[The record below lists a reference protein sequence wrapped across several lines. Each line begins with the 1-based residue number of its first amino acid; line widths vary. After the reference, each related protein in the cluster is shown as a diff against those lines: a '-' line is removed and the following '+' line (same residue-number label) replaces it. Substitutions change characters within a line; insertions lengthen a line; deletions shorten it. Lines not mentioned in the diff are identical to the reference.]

1 MLRMTKHILL
11 ILVALSLVWGDG
23 NAFADGRN
31 RAGTAAAPELLIPVG
46 ARDMALG
53 GASIAS
59 TDGIEALHWNPAGL
73 ARAKTDVSAMFST
86 MSYIADIN
94 VNYLAVSGR
103 FKKLGTL
110 AISLKALDIGD
121 IAVTTERQ
129 PDGTGGTYSPTFLT
143 LGLTYARSLTDRI
156 ALGTTLHYIS
166 NDMGRADATAVAFS
180 AGLQYQNL
188 GDIQGLDFGVAV
200 KHIGQ
205 RMQYQGSGLLNKG
218 SLDDLRRP
226 SAFYNVEAGSADLPS
241 LFEIGLGYRYPLG
254 GMGQLNLSSLFQH
267 NNYDY
272 DQYKLGAEY
281 NYNDFLA
288 LRGGFD
294 YAADADDDTYLFGTS
309 FGLGLNFNL
318 GGALKDVRLDY
329 AYTGVDHFDALSTFT
344 FQVGF

>member
-23 NAFADGRN
+23 NAFADGSN

-53 GASIAS
+53 GASIAN
-59 TDGIEALHWNPAGL
+59 TDGIESHHWNPAGL
-73 ARAKTDVSAMFST
+73 ARSKADASAMFST

-103 FKKLGTL
+103 FKLGTL
-110 AISLKALDIGD
+110 AVSLKALDVGD
-121 IAVTTERQ
+121 IAVTTEKR
-129 PDGTGGTYSPTFLT
+129 PDGTGGTYSPTFFT

-156 ALGTTLHYIS
+156 ALGTTLNYIS
-166 NDMGRADATAVAFS
+166 NDLGRADASAVAFS
-180 AGLQYQNL
+180 VGLQYQNL
-188 GDIQGLDFGVAV
+188 GDIQGLDLGVAV

-205 RMQYQGSGLLNKG
+205 RMQYQGAGLLNKG
-218 SLDDLRRP
+218 SLNDLRRS

-254 GMGQLNLSSLFQH
+254 GMGKLNLSSLFQH
-267 NNYDY
+267 HNYDY

-281 NYNDFLA
+281 IYNDFLA
-288 LRGGFD
+288 VRGGFD
-294 YAADADDDTYLFGTS
+294 YAADAADDSYLFGTS

-318 GGALKDVRLDY
+318 GGALQDVRLDY
-329 AYTGVDHFDALSTFT
+329 AYTGVDHFDALNTFT